1 MRMQNSNFTIKFL
14 GATQTVTGAKYL
26 VTCGGAKILVDCGM
40 FQGIKELR
48 LRNWAS
54 LPVDPKSITAVV
66 LTHAHIDHTGYLPL
80 LVKNGFQGKVY
91 CTSAT
96 KDLCGILLPDCGFLQ
111 EEEANRAN
119 KYGYSKHKPALPL
132 YTMKEAKAALPQLVS
147 VEFGQEVI
155 IASGITLHFNV
166 AGHILGAASVVLRC
180 GQKKILFSGDLG
192 RPDDPIM
199 PPPAKREKTD
209 YLVLESTYGDREHPV
224 RSPEEQLGEV
234 INRTAKRGGTLII
247 PAFAVGRTQNIL
259 YYIHRLKVAQQISN
273 IPVFL
278 DSPMAQDATE
288 IFKRHPKDH
297 RLTLAQC
304 KETCG
309 VAKYVNS
316 VEESKRIDT
325 IAMPKIII
333 AASGMAVG
341 GRVLHHLR
349 YFLGDHRSTVL
360 FCGYQAADTRG
371 HKMLQG
377 VEEIKLLGEVVKVNA
392 EIAVLNNIS
401 AHADSHEILA
411 WLATSPRAVRKVFLI
426 HGERN
431 ALKALQAK
439 IEHEL
444 HWQCS
449 VPKYLEEEQL

>member
-1 MRMQNSNFTIKFL
+1 MQNSTFSIKFL

-26 VTCGGAKILVDCGM
+26 VTCGSSKILVDCGL

-48 LRNWAS
+48 LRNWS
-54 LPVDPKSITAVV
+54 PLPIDPKSLTAVV
-66 LTHAHIDHTGYLPL
+66 LTHAHIDHSGYFPL
-80 LVKNGFQGKVY
+80 LVKMGFKGKAY
-91 CTSAT
+91 CTPAT
-96 KDLCGILLPDCGFLQ
+96 KDLCGALLPDAGFLQ

-132 YTMKEAKAALPQLVS
+132 YTREDAIAALPQLSS

-155 IASGITLHFNV
+155 LAGGLTLHFNV
-166 AGHILGAASVVLRC
+166 AGHILGAASAVLRC
-180 GQKKILFSGDLG
+180 GEKKILFSGDLG
-192 RPDDPIM
+192 RPNDPIM
-199 PPPAKREKTD
+199 PPPAAREKSD
-209 YLVLESTYGDREHPV
+209 YLVLESTYGNREHPV
-224 RSPEEQLGEV
+224 RSPEEQLAEV

-259 YYIHRLKVAQQISN
+259 YFIQQLKKAQQIPN

-278 DSPMAQDATE
+278 DSPLAQNATE

-297 RLTLAQC
+297 KLTLEQC
-304 KETCG
+304 QEACG

-325 IAMPKIII
+325 YTMPKIII

-349 YFLGDHRSTVL
+349 FFLGDRRNTVL
-360 FCGYQAADTRG
+360 FCGYQAAGTRG
-371 HKMLQG
+371 YNMLQG
-377 VEEIKLLGEVVKVNA
+377 AEEIKLLGEVVRINA

-401 AHADSHEILA
+401 AHADGREILS
-411 WLATSPRAVRKVFLI
+411 WLATNPAAVQKVFLI
-426 HGERN
+426 HGEHN
-431 ALKALQAK
+431 ALKALQES
-439 IEHEL
+439 IEREM

-449 VPKYLEEEQL
+449 VPKYLEEVQL